1 MAGPLYEK
9 RFTKHSLQFVPSSE
23 GYIPSS
29 LWPESDNIPTDFQ
42 FLADTELN
50 FDPQYEFPH
59 PSLPFWDVLKSP
71 KGDSGTF
78 TVQRDVSFLHY
89 PHRKV
94 NC

>member
-1 MAGPLYEK
+1 M
-9 RFTKHSLQFVPSSE
+9 TKHSLQFVPSSE
-23 GYIPSS
+23 GNIPSN

-59 PSLPFWDVLKSP
+59 PRLPFQDVLKSL
-71 KGDSGTF
+71 KRGFGAS
-78 TVQRDVSFLHY
+78 TVQTDVSFLHH